1 MENLE
6 NRPIDALDN
15 LHREAIVYQKCII
28 RTAEAEVLIN
38 SDSLED
44 LTGPSEAA
52 YYHWKYTTRHK
63 R

>member
-1 MENLE
+1 MEYLE

-28 RTAEAEVLIN
+28 QTAEAEVLN

-44 LTGPSEAA
+44 LTGPSEEA